1 METLKI
7 AEMNSL
13 SQKNG
18 GNNMYECMIAQG
30 FCGKQKKKKSKPRN
44 GRNTI
49 HEYLTYKLI
58 LLGVPDENI
67 SFSNDL

>member
-30 FCGKQKKKKSKPRN
+30 FCGKKKNKTKPWN

-58 LLGVPDENI
+58 LLGVLDENI

>member
-1 METLKI
+1 METLEV

-30 FCGKQKKKKSKPRN
+30 FCSKK
-44 GRNTI
+44 
-49 HEYLTYKLI
+49 
-58 LLGVPDENI
+58 
-67 SFSNDL
+67 